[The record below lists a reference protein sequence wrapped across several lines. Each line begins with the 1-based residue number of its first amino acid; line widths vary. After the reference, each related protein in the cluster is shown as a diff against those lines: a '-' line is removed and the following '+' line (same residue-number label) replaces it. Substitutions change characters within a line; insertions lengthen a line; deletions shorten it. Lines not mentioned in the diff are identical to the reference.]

1 MKTPAPR
8 TRLQRMTVVLAL
20 ALVGGPV
27 AAQTALQA
35 GKATR
40 AQGMAQQDRALQRDQ
55 GRKDGFTDEA
65 LYPKAQREAPGL
77 RASGRTSGKLERMM
91 KFYGDERGPEARAI
105 ADEVLANE
113 SANAFER
120 AYAAQ
125 IAAQV
130 AYDAG
135 DTATAV
141 DYFDQAIELDGLDNN
156 AHYNVMLNLAQLQQV
171 AGQPAESLA
180 TYERF
185 FKETQSQQ
193 PQHLMMKGQALLM
206 MKQYQEAAATMKQ
219 AIAASSEPKPE
230 WQALLMQAYAEGGQG
245 SEAVQIAEKVAS
257 GKPDDKRAQ
266 MNLAVVYQQAGMTD
280 KATAVLEKLR
290 TSGQLTEASEYQQL
304 YATYI
309 NLEGQEKRAVEVIED
324 GLQKGVLKP
333 DFTTYVA
340 LAQANYFSGQ
350 SDAAVEAYRKAAPLD
365 KTGETYLN
373 LAKVLANEG
382 RLQEAKAAAQEALSK
397 GVAKPAQAEAIIA
410 R

>member
-141 DYFDQAIELDGLDNN
+141 DYFGQAIELDGLDNN
-156 AHYNVMLNLAQLQQV
+156 AHY
-171 AGQPAESLA
+171 
-180 TYERF
+180 
-185 FKETQSQQ
+185 KETQSQQ